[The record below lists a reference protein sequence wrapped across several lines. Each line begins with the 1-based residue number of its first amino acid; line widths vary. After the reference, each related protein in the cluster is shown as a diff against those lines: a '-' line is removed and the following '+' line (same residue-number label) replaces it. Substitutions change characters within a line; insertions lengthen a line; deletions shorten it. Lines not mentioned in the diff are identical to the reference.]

1 MKMTID
7 TAKTVHEAIAYAVT
21 ICLYVVAEEIPK
33 AEDVNDITKLIFSNY
48 LEKELGI
55 TEIGD

>member
-1 MKMTID
+1 MKITLDRAETIH
-7 TAKTVHEAIAYAVT
+7 KAIAYAIT
-21 ICLYVVAEEIPK
+21 ICLYVAEEEIPK